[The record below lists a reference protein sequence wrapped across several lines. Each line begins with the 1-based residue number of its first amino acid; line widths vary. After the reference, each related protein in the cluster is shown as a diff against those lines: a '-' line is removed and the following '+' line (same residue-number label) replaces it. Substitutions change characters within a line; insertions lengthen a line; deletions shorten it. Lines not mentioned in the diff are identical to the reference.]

1 MKMPLPT
8 NITGTRFLS
17 IRSSGARL
25 DGVDVLRG
33 LAILTVLLNH
43 VNMRL
48 FLADIPYTAGLPH
61 QLVATL
67 FWSGQRGVQIFFAV
81 SGFLITSTSIRRWG
95 TLEQLD
101 AAAFYRMRFARIAPL
116 LILLLLV
123 LSLLHV
129 AGLKNFVVSQETGG
143 LGRALLAALT

>member
-1 MKMPLPT
+1 MRIPSRT
-8 NITGTRFLS
+8 NNTGMRFLS
-17 IRSSGARL
+17 IRPPAARL
-25 DGVDVLRG
+25 DAVDILRG

-48 FLADIPYTAGLPH
+48 FLAKIPYTAGLPH

-95 TLEQLD
+95 SLSRVETG
-101 AAAFYRMRFARIAPL
+101 AFYRMRCARIGPLLLALL
-116 LILLLLV
+116 LILSV
-123 LSLLHV
+123 LHAV
-129 AGLKNFVVSQETGG
+129 GLKDFVVSEATGG
-143 LGRALLAALT
+143 LGRALLAAL

>member
-1 MKMPLPT
+1 MKMPSPV
-8 NITGTRFLS
+8 NNTGTRFLS
-17 IRSSGARL
+17 IRRL

-48 FLADIPYTAGLPH
+48 FLAKIPYTAGLPQ
-61 QLVATL
+61 QLVDTL
-67 FWSGQRGVQIFFAV
+67 FWNSQRGVQMFFAV

-95 TLEQLD
+95 SLSRLD
-101 AAAFYRMRFARIAPL
+101 ARAFYALRFARIAPL

-123 LSLLHV
+123 L
-129 AGLKNFVVSQETGG
+129 
-143 LGRALLAALT
+143 